1 MRAEH
6 RHELKTNELA
16 EWIANFP
23 QWAKENL
30 RMIIYISVVV
40 VLVAGSYIFHWYRKN
55 VESVRK
61 QLELTRLIAQL
72 SRGKTQIL
80 QAQARGVDISYMLI
94 QTADAL
100 QAAAQNAKDDQMTA
114 LALIKRAEALR
125 MELHYRFGTVDQR
138 DAITQIELAKASY
151 AEAIEKSSSSPSL
164 LAAAKLGLGLCE
176 EELGSFSKAEQ
187 IYSDVATN
195 ALYEG
200 TVAAAQAR
208 MRLDTMADYRRKVV
222 FTPAAKPAP
231 TKTELLRPQIQLSPV
246 DINLAPQTQSVG
258 PEMDS
263 LMPSSA
269 NSVPPPAPLLP
280 DINMVP

>member
-1 MRAEH
+1 MRAKH

-23 QWAKENL
+23 QWVKENL
-30 RMIIYISVVV
+30 RMIIYVSAVV

-100 QAAAQNAKDDQMTA
+100 QAAAQSAKDDQMTA

-125 MELHYRFGTVDQR
+125 MELHYRFGTVDER

-151 AEAIEKSSSSPSL
+151 AEAVEKSSGSPAL
-164 LAAAKLGLGLCE
+164 LAAAELGLGLCE
-176 EELGSFSKAEQ
+176 EELGNFSKAQQ
-187 IYSDVATN
+187 IYSDIATN
-195 ALYEG
+195 TLYEG
-200 TVAAAQAR
+200 TVAAAQAKV
-208 MRLDTMADYRRKVV
+208 RLDTMADYQRKVV
-222 FTPAAKPAP
+222 FKPAAKPAP

-246 DINLAPQTQSVG
+246 DINLAPQTQSGG

-263 LMPSSA
+263 LLPSSA
-269 NSVPPPAPLLP
+269 NSVPLADPLLP